1 MLNQIDH
8 MKTKF
13 LPLFL
18 FAIALLGCSVKK
30 NKQVV
35 NLDKRELINGIRTLS
50 HDSLEGRNFASEG
63 NQKGQLYLANSFKR
77 YGIEPL
83 FESGYIQ
90 SFPELL
96 QGQAR
101 QRIFPVENPAED
113 FSNVPDTLV
122 YGGNVLAV
130 IQGIS
135 TDVIVISAHHDHLGI
150 QNGEIYNGA
159 DDDASGA
166 AALPVI
172 AHYFKDKKPKH
183 TLIFAEF
190 DAEEKGSYGAK
201 YFLNNFPE
209 DLSLIK
215 LNVNLDMISR
225 NDKKELY
232 ACGTSHYP
240 HLKAP
245 IENLISPVKLI
256 FGHDDP
262 ANEAEDWTGSS
273 DHRIFHNKGI
283 PFVYFG
289 VEDHEDYHT
298 PRDDFEHID
307 QVFYID
313 AVKLIIEA
321 IDRYD
326 KNLSE

>member
-1 MLNQIDH
+1 MLLKYH
-8 MKTKF
+8 PMK
-13 LPLFL
+13 
-18 FAIALLGCSVKK
+18 AILLILVTCLLLSCSAQK
-30 NKQVV
+30 NKQSV
-35 NLDKRELINGIRTLS
+35 NIDEKQLIEGIRTLS

-63 NQKGQLYLANSFKR
+63 NRKGQLYLAEQFGNF
-77 YGIEPL
+77 GIEPWL
-83 FESGYIQ
+83 EAGYIQ

-96 QGQAR
+96 QGRAR
-101 QRIFPVENPAED
+101 QMILPVENAAED

-122 YGGNVLAV
+122 YGGNVLAK
-130 IQGIS
+130 IPGKS
-135 TDVIVISAHHDHLGI
+135 ADVIVISAHHDHLGI
-150 QNGEIYNGA
+150 QDGEIYNGA

-166 AALPVI
+166 AALPVM
-172 AHYFKDKKPKH
+172 ANYFKDKKPNH

-201 YFLNNFPE
+201 YFLKHFPE
-209 DLSLIK
+209 TQKIK
-215 LNVNLDMISR
+215 LNINLDMISR

-232 ACGTSHYP
+232 ACGTYHYP
-240 HLKAP
+240 YLKAP
-245 IENLISPVKLI
+245 IENMISPVQLV

-262 ANEAEDWTGSS
+262 TNEREDWTASS
-273 DHRIFHNKGI
+273 DHRVFHNKGI

-298 PRDDFEHID
+298 PRDDFENID

-326 KNLSE
+326 KNLRDQF